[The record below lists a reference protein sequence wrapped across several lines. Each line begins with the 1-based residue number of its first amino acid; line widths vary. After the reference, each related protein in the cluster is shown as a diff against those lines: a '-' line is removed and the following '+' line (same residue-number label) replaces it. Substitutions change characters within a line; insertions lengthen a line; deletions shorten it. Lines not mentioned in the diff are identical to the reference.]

1 MGGNICDYTQRSGH
15 WAEDK
20 PENMYRF
27 HNRRERER
35 ERERDHD
42 NTQC

>member
-27 HNRRERER
+27 HKREGGGERER
-35 ERERDHD
+35 
-42 NTQC
+42 T